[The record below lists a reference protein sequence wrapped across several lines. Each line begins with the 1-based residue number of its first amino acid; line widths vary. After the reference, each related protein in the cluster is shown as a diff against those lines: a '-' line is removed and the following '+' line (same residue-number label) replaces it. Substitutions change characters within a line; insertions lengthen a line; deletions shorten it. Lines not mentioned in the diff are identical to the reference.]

1 MSKPPNNE
9 TQLLNTSQTE
19 SSPIVHSK
27 FILSLVTQTIKQHVC
42 MIKSKNKLLK
52 TNDEDAS
59 YLVDM
64 LRFALTCRQVGEIA

>member
-1 MSKPPNNE
+1 MSKSPNNE

-19 SSPIVHSK
+19 SSPIVHCK
-27 FILSLVTQTIKQHVC
+27 FILSLVTQNIKQHVC
-42 MIKSKNKLLK
+42 IKSKNKLLK

-64 LRFALTCRQVGEIA
+64 LRFASTCRQEGEIA

>member
-1 MSKPPNNE
+1 MSKPPNTE
-9 TQLLNTSQTE
+9 TQLFNTSQTK

-52 TNDEDAS
+52 TNVEDAP

-64 LRFALTCRQVGEIA
+64 LRFASTCRQEGETA